1 MRQRI
6 SMVKLTCLTM
16 LAAGLAVFGFAPAAS
31 AHTGEFSAFDNCPS
45 TNPEVVKCLDAVTVG
60 GKVVLG
66 KKNVPIVNPVT
77 LQGGLT
83 EEEEIEEGEAF
94 VQHMVP
100 ATNGETLTKTPQ
112 PVPGGLSGLV
122 NCKEISNW
130 LVRIGCESVF
140 ENGLTGVNSTLELA
154 RPASEVVVN
163 QNALVERFGTALVL
177 PVKVHLENP
186 LLGSSCYVGSNS
198 APIYWNLTTGTTE
211 PPAGYTPLSGTQGH
225 ASFTENYEIFNLTG
239 AELVENNWAA
249 PKAHGCGGPI
259 VELIIDPII
268 NASVGLP
275 AAAGENEAVLVDNI
289 HISPAASV
297 NNH

>member
-45 TNPEVVKCLDAVTVG
+45 TNPEVSKCLQAVVPA

-66 KKNVPIVNPVT
+66 KKDVPIVNPVT

-83 EEEEIEEGEAF
+83 EEEETPSEEY
-94 VQHMVP
+94 VSHMVA
-100 ATNGETLTKTPQ
+100 ATNGETLTKVSE

-122 NCKEISNW
+122 NCKEISSW
-130 LVRIGCESVF
+130 WVRIGCESVF
-140 ENGLTGVNSTLELA
+140 ENGLTGANATLELA
-154 RPASEVVVN
+154 KPANEIVVN
-163 QNALVERFGTALVL
+163 QGALLEGSGTALYM

-186 LLGSSCYVGSNS
+186 LLGSSCYIGSS
-198 APIYWNLTTGTTE
+198 STPLMWNLTTGTTS
-211 PPAGYTPLSGTQGH
+211 PPEGYSPLTGDPGLT
-225 ASFTENYEIFNLTG
+225 SFTEGFQIVNISE

-259 VELIIDPII
+259 IELIINPII
-268 NASVGLP
+268 DASIGLP
-275 AAAGENEAVLVDNI
+275 SAAGKNEAVLVNNI
-289 HISPAASV
+289 KLASAYSV
-297 NNH
+297 NQH

>member
-6 SMVKLTCLTM
+6 SMAKLTCLAM
-16 LAAGLAVFGFAPAAS
+16 LAAGLATFGFAPVAS
-31 AHTGEFSAFDNCPS
+31 AHTGEFAQFNNCPS
-45 TNPEVVKCLDAVTVG
+45 TNPAAVKCLDAVTVG

-66 KKNVPIVNPVT
+66 NKNVPIVNPVT
-77 LQGGLT
+77 LQGGVT
-83 EEEEIEEGEAF
+83 EEEEGPHETFIS
-94 VQHMVP
+94 HMVA

-112 PVPGGLSGLV
+112 PVPGGLAGLV

-154 RPASEVVVN
+154 RPASQIVINE
-163 QNALVERFGTALVL
+163 NALAEGAGTALVL

-186 LLGSSCYVGSNS
+186 LLGSSCYVGSES
-198 APIYWNLTTGTTE
+198 APIYWNLTTGTTT
-211 PPAGYTPLSGTQGH
+211 PPAGYTPLTGSVGEG
-225 ASFTENYEIFNLTG
+225 SFTEEFRIFNLKGT
-239 AELVENNWAA
+239 ELVENNWAA
-249 PKAHGCGGPI
+249 PSAHGCGGAI

-275 AAAGENEAVLVDNI
+275 SAAGKNEAVLVDNI
-289 HISPAASV
+289 HIASVGAV